1 MDRTLRIAVV
11 VAGALLATGTLAL
24 DAPHDKSVDP
34 RGCDA
39 CHLLHNSKGSSLT
52 SEDTNA
58 NLCHSCH
65 TTGGY
70 GFPWTP
76 DAEVQAAPGASGY
89 SHRWTGSATG
99 RGANLPSNTNMANHL
114 GGTPGARTLLC
125 STCHDQHNNT
135 AGANTGTQ
143 HIRGANGALA

>member
-52 SEDTNA
+52 SEDTNS

-70 GFPWTP
+70 AFPWTP
-76 DAEVQAAPGASGY
+76 ENDVQAVPGASGY
-89 SHRWTGSATG
+89 SHRFTGSARN
-99 RGANLPSNTNMANHL
+99 RGARLPTDTNMASHL
-114 GGTPGARTLLC
+114 GGSPGSETLLC
-125 STCHDQHNNT
+125 STCHDQHNNLL
-135 AGANTGTQ
+135 GGTSVQ
-143 HIRGANGALA
+143 HIRGALG